1 MIKLLNCLP
10 LLLGLYLLTS
20 CGNADNSVV
29 LAPVVMQIIVSSS
42 LPTMGVRLW
51 SIWIPKSLFWE
62 SGSW

>member
-29 LAPVVMQIIVSSS
+29 LAP
-42 LPTMGVRLW
+42 
-51 SIWIPKSLFWE
+51 